1 MAKIKIGIIKEGKTP
16 PDKRVPLTPFQCKK
30 LISQYPNLYLVV
42 QKSSIRCF
50 KDKEYA
56 DLGVTLVE
64 DVSDCDVLFGIKE
77 VVKSEL
83 LDFKTYFY
91 FSHTIKEQSYNRV
104 LLQTMI
110 KKGISMVDY
119 EALTDTNGRRI
130 LGFGRYAGVVGCYNG
145 FLAYGKRTK
154 RYSLKAA
161 HLCSNRLELETEL
174 QKIDLPAVKIIVS
187 GNGRVGQGAL
197 EIIRQLQIRE
207 VSKEEFI
214 SKTFDEAVYVHL
226 DFYDYNE
233 RIDGST
239 FSNKDFISNPEWFQ
253 SCFMN
258 YASCGDIFIAG
269 HYYGKG
275 SPYLFTREDAKSPD
289 FKIRTIADISCD
301 IDGPVASTIRSSTI
315 ADPIYGYNP
324 RNESEDD
331 FDKDD
336 VITVMAVDNLP
347 CELPK
352 DASEDFGDKLIKH
365 IFPAL
370 LIDDPDNIISRA
382 TICEN
387 GDLTNNYGYLRS
399 FVNNND

>member
-1 MAKIKIGIIKEGKTP
+1 MTEIKIGILKEGKNP
-16 PDKRVPLTPFQCKK
+16 PDKRVPLTPIQCRD
-30 LISQYPNLYLVV
+30 LITQYPNLNLVV

-50 KDKEYA
+50 DDEEYA
-56 DLGVTLVE
+56 NLGIPLL
-64 DVSDCDVLFGIKE
+64 DDMSDCDVLFGIKE

-83 LDFKTYFY
+83 IEGKTYFY
-91 FSHTIKEQSYNRV
+91 FSHTIKEQSYNRA

-110 KKGISMVDY
+110 AKGISMVDY
-119 EALTDTNGRRI
+119 ETLTHANGRRI

-145 FLAYGKRTK
+145 FLAYGKRTN

-161 HLCSNRLELETEL
+161 HHCQNRLELDNEL
-174 QKIDLPAVKIIVS
+174 QKVDLPAVKIIVS

-197 EIIRQLQIRE
+197 EITKQLSIRE
-207 VSKEEFI
+207 VSKEEFV
-214 SKTFDEAVYVHL
+214 SQSFDGPVFVHL

-233 RIDGST
+233 RIDGSVFSIKDF
-239 FSNKDFISNPEWFQ
+239 FSNPQWFQ

-258 YASCGDIFIAG
+258 YASCADIFIAG

-275 SPYLFTREDAKSPD
+275 SPFLFTREDAKSSD

-301 IDGPVASTIRSSTI
+301 IDGPVASTIRPSTI
-315 ADPIYGYNP
+315 AEPIYGYNP
-324 RNESEDD
+324 HTESEDV

-352 DASEDFGDKLIKH
+352 DASEDFGNALIKH
-365 IFPAL
+365 VFPCL
-370 LIDDPDNIISRA
+370 LGKDSEQIIARA

-387 GDLTNNYGYLRS
+387 GDLTTNYEYLREY
-399 FVNNND
+399 VNTKD